1 MRTTEIY
8 KAGEPVYLQEFKA
21 EVPLPAYVLGQ
32 SGNNNYVLQVIHQ
45 NEKNEVAYETYF
57 DVPRHAV
64 HGAAF
69 HRHPMIAKSF
79 SSVIRKIQASDH
91 VTWQSDRAFVGVP
104 EFIRPQKRARMDE
117 QDATDDEA
125 GGTGAAAGDSNIQTE
140 EEPEIT
146 ESQIDVVLDTES
158 SPVLGKDQMG
168 FGYAPVAKPASSFQ
182 KPVEEENTL
191 PIEEPSQ
198 TGQ

>member
-1 MRTTEIY
+1 
-8 KAGEPVYLQEFKA
+8 
-21 EVPLPAYVLGQ
+21 
-32 SGNNNYVLQVIHQ
+32 
-45 NEKNEVAYETYF
+45 
-57 DVPRHAV
+57 
-64 HGAAF
+64 
-69 HRHPMIAKSF
+69 
-79 SSVIRKIQASDH
+79 
-91 VTWQSDRAFVGVP
+91 
-104 EFIRPQKRARMDE
+104 MDE